1 MEFTISK
8 RHFLR
13 ALHRTHAVAD
23 RKNAMPILSN
33 ILLSTDDTATLRFA
47 ATDNYLGV
55 SATAPAEIRKGG
67 SIAVSAKTLFEVV
80 KNLPE
85 GDVHWTVGPNHG
97 AEIRA
102 GKARFRLPGMPG
114 NDFPVLADPGTAVF
128 STLDVDVVADLIAKT
143 SYSMSTDD
151 TRPHLAGALFEGE
164 GGMVRMVTTDG
175 HRLSKCEHKLREG
188 LPPASFSMLVPNKGI
203 SELRRLLE
211 SDGKAER
218 PGKAGDEPTAS
229 VVSVAKHGGNAF
241 FRRDGT
247 QLSVRLAEDQFPPYN
262 KVIPQHQDKRVV
274 VSRTLLVEALKR
286 ISLVSNDKSGGVR
299 WMVEPGSL
307 RVMSENPDVGEG
319 SEEVDVDYAGPPLTI
334 GFNARYVL
342 DVLNSLSDDEI
353 ALEFAGDL
361 DPGVIRPANDTT
373 LFVGVVM
380 PMRI

>member
-13 ALHRTHAVAD
+13 ALHRTHGVAD

-33 ILLSTDDTATLRFA
+33 ILLTTDDTATLRFA

-67 SIAVSAKTLFEVV
+67 SVAVSAKTLFEIV

-85 GDVHWTVGPNHG
+85 GDVHWSVGPNHG
-97 AEIRA
+97 VEIRA

-114 NDFPVLADPGTAVF
+114 NDFPALADPGSATF
-128 STLDVDVVADLIAKT
+128 STLDVDAVSDLIKKT

-164 GGMVRMVTTDG
+164 GDRIRMVTTDG

-188 LPPASFSMLVPNKGI
+188 QGPVSFSMLVPNKGI
-203 SELRRLLE
+203 AELRRLLE
-211 SDGKAER
+211 GDGKAER
-218 PGKAGDEPTAS
+218 EGKGGEEAGAP

-241 FRRDGT
+241 FRRDAT
-247 QLSVRLAEDQFPPYN
+247 QLSVRLADEQFPPYGR
-262 KVIPQHQDKRVV
+262 VIPQQQDKRVV
-274 VSRTLLVEALKR
+274 VSRALLVEALKR
-286 ISLVSNDKSGGVR
+286 ISLVSNDKSGGIR
-299 WMVEPGSL
+299 WMVQPGSL

-319 SEEVDVDYAGPPLTI
+319 SEEVDVDYAGAPLTI

-353 ALEFAGDL
+353 ALEFSGEL
-361 DPGVIRPANDTT
+361 DPGVIKPATDAT